1 MEQPF
6 DAMNAPPQP
15 PPGQRRG
22 VRGLLLGAILIVAL
36 GVAGVSS
43 VLAASPSPSASGSG
57 KAAASAAPAP
67 NHVCDRN
74 KTQSSSSSSS

>member
-6 DAMNAPPQP
+6 DAMNAPPQSP
-15 PPGQRRG
+15 PPQRRG
-22 VRGLLLGAILIVAL
+22 VRRVALGAILIVAL

-57 KAAASAAPAP
+57 KAAASPAP
-67 NHVCDRN
+67 NHVCDRT
-74 KTQSSSSSSS
+74 KTQSSSSSSSS